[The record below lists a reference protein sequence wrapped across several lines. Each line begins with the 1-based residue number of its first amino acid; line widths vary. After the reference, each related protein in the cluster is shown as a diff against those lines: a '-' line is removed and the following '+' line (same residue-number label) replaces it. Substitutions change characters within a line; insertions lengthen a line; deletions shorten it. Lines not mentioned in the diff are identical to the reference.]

1 MLWAWPQNML
11 HPQSSRQQ
19 ACQVCV
25 HASDTTHV
33 RTMVEALQL
42 SGQVI
47 SFQVPS
53 LIKYSSRHYLQ
64 HHPTVP
70 PHTVYLC
77 QSPSSSTAHVRTMVE
92 ALQLS
97 GQVISFQ
104 VPSEI
109 MGSTV
114 KVCPGFIT
122 PMVLFSAGSSGA
134 GGGLPCEVRMY

>member
-1 MLWAWPQNML
+1 MGRHVLWVWSHKLPRPQW
-11 HPQSSRQQ
+11 SKQQ

-42 SGQVI
+42 SGQV
-47 SFQVPS
+47 
-53 LIKYSSRHYLQ
+53 
-64 HHPTVP
+64 T
-70 PHTVYLC
+70 
-77 QSPSSSTAHVRTMVE
+77 
-92 ALQLS
+92 
-97 GQVISFQ
+97 SFQ

-109 MGSTV
+109 MGSIV

-134 GGGLPCEVRMY
+134 GGGLPCEVCMY

>member
-1 MLWAWPQNML
+1 MCKIYIKHIREHSKPCIMERHVLWAWPQNML

-42 SGQVI
+42 SGQV
-47 SFQVPS
+47 
-53 LIKYSSRHYLQ
+53 
-64 HHPTVP
+64 T
-70 PHTVYLC
+70 
-77 QSPSSSTAHVRTMVE
+77 
-92 ALQLS
+92 
-97 GQVISFQ
+97 SFQ

-109 MGSTV
+109 MGSIV

-134 GGGLPCEVRMY
+134 GGGLPCEVCMY